1 MPPQLATLVFAIG
14 TLGLFWLDRD
24 RERRTSPALWLPII
38 WLAIGGSRN
47 VSQWLSP
54 AGAGFSPD
62 QILEGSPLDRAIM
75 SGLIAFGLAVLAAR
89 RGRTLSVLGRNLPLL
104 VFFLFCGVSLLWSD
118 FPFVAFKRWTKVLGN
133 VVMVLVVLTDPDR
146 ETAVKKF
153 FTRTAFLLIPASV
166 LLIKYYP
173 EYGRYYD
180 RWEGAAFYTGV
191 AIDKNML
198 GCISFVFGTVMFWQL
213 IELWRQTADRG
224 RRALALGTVLA
235 ICLWLLIASQSAT
248 SLACLMLGV
257 TLITVLSFSRQGRP
271 WVVHVILAA
280 LLLAGSVTYLFPD
293 VFVFVVQSLGR
304 DPTLTG
310 RTALWTDVLAMEP
323 NPWLGAGFESFFLGE
338 RLEML
343 WDKYWWQPN
352 QAHNGYIETYL
363 TLGRVGLVLLGVLI
377 WTGYRNAIRVY
388 REDPMAGSLRLAFL
402 IIALIYNFTEAA
414 FKVVHPIWIV
424 FLLVAARTPVAVAA
438 AATDRVRE
446 RVVAGYRRTAAPGRV
461 PPSGWAGPRGRS
473 GITPHRM
480 KHVVRSG

>member
-89 RGRTLSVLGRNLPLL
+89 RGRTLSVIGRNLPLL

-173 EYGRYYD
+173 EYRPLLRSVG
-180 RWEGAAFYTGV
+180 
-191 AIDKNML
+191 
-198 GCISFVFGTVMFWQL
+198 
-213 IELWRQTADRG
+213 RG
-224 RRALALGTVLA
+224 RLLHRCGDRQEHARMHLLRIRHGHVLA
-235 ICLWLLIASQSAT
+235 T
-248 SLACLMLGV
+248 HRTLA
-257 TLITVLSFSRQGRP
+257 
-271 WVVHVILAA
+271 
-280 LLLAGSVTYLFPD
+280 PD
-293 VFVFVVQSLGR
+293 G
-304 DPTLTG
+304 
-310 RTALWTDVLAMEP
+310 
-323 NPWLGAGFESFFLGE
+323 
-338 RLEML
+338 
-343 WDKYWWQPN
+343 
-352 QAHNGYIETYL
+352 
-363 TLGRVGLVLLGVLI
+363 
-377 WTGYRNAIRVY
+377 
-388 REDPMAGSLRLAFL
+388 
-402 IIALIYNFTEAA
+402 
-414 FKVVHPIWIV
+414 
-424 FLLVAARTPVAVAA
+424 
-438 AATDRVRE
+438 
-446 RVVAGYRRTAAPGRV
+446 
-461 PPSGWAGPRGRS
+461 
-473 GITPHRM
+473 
-480 KHVVRSG
+480 